1 LGAYE
6 LNNTAVTESPA
17 WQAEKPYTVRKLLI
31 REELGSPTTIHKR
44 IH

>member
-6 LNNTAVTESPA
+6 LNNAAVTESPA
-17 WQAEKPYTVRKLLI
+17 WQAEKPNPVRKLLI
-31 REELGSPTTIHKR
+31 CEELGSPTNIYKR